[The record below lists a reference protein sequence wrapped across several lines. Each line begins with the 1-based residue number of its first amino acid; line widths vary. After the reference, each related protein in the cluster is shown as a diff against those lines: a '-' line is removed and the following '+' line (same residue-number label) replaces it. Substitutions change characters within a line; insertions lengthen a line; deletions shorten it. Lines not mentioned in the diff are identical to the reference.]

1 MSMRTRSHP
10 FDQVHDHAP
19 GGGVDA
25 AHELRPV
32 GDEHLARALHDVDAA
47 ARQVQ
52 DLAQGADGLARVG
65 LDGDAEQGL
74 LEILPV
80 RQRDVRAR
88 GGRISFTLRP

>member
-19 GGGVDA
+19 GVRVDA

-47 ARQVQ
+47 ARQVE

-65 LDGDAEQGL
+65 LDGDAETSA
-74 LEILPV
+74 
-80 RQRDVRAR
+80 RAMDTTR
-88 GGRISFTLRP
+88 FLSVMAALTSSTP

>member
-32 GDEHLARALHDVDAA
+32 GDEHLAVALHDVDAA

-52 DLAQGADGLARVG
+52 DLAQRAEGLARVG
-65 LDGDAEQGL
+65 LDGDAEQ
-74 LEILPV
+74 
-80 RQRDVRAR
+80 RAMDTMR
-88 GGRISFTLRP
+88 FFIVMAALTSSTP